1 MNTDRRELILPEQ
14 LKGPFQTEYD
24 PAGEFRHPGAQLTS
38 VLFYRSGGY
47 SVVSAMGT
55 EHFGKRFG
63 AKPYTVIEVAR
74 GRHTTSFEL
83 ELPAAGGAAFFRA
96 QVDVQWIV
104 IDNFR
109 VVDQRLV
116 DVADVLG
123 PQIKKRLHQVS
134 ERFAVNDAQRA
145 NHAVN
150 NELEAGEWRD
160 LGTDVGLQTKVFVRI
175 AVDDKVVRQAE
186 LDRDLRWEQ
195 HEAKVKQETARLKER
210 HQSELLTLRME
221 FFRAMMAGGQG
232 AQINYML
239 AQDDANAGAFLE
251 ALRQEKRSDQ
261 AEMLDRVMQWV
272 SEGVIQSPDIERQVR
287 RMLLN
292 GGGVP
297 DEPRRELPERVEVHR
312 VRPEESYPPALDSRR
327 ADDDPP
333 AAEPEWGTRLV
344 DGGTGD
350 AEETSSR
357 SSARS
362 REERRKKFEW

>member
-1 MNTDRRELILPEQ
+1 MNMDRRELILPEQ
-14 LKGPFQTEYD
+14 LKGPFQTEYN
-24 PAGEFRHPGAQLTS
+24 PAGGFEHPGSQLTS

-47 SVVSAMGT
+47 SVVSTMGT
-55 EHFGKRFG
+55 EHFGKRLG
-63 AKPYTVIEVAR
+63 ARPYTVIEVAR

-109 VVDQRLV
+109 VVEQRLV
-116 DVADVLG
+116 DVAEVLG

-134 ERFAVNDAQRA
+134 ERFTVTDAQRA
-145 NHAVN
+145 NRAVN

-160 LGTDVGLQTKVFVRI
+160 LGADVGLQTKVFVRI
-175 AVDDKVVRQAE
+175 AVDAKVVEQAE

-195 HEAKVKQETARLKER
+195 HEAEVKQETARLKER

-251 ALRQEKRSDQ
+251 ALRQEKRNDQ

-292 GGGVP
+292 GGQVP
-297 DEPRRELPERVEVHR
+297 DEPRRELPERFEVHR
-312 VRPEESYPPALDSRR
+312 VRPEDSYPPAPDSGF
-327 ADDDPP
+327 DPGFGP
-333 AAEPEWGTRLV
+333 GEGAAEPEWDTPPAE
-344 DGGTGD
+344 GGTGG
-350 AEETSSR
+350 AEGP
-357 SSARS
+357 SSAGS